1 MILTNVSDSVQL
13 VYTMRNDISTSKKII
28 SLAEKLPY
36 FGVENLRLADVEPDY
51 LKTILSRQAKK
62 GEFIRIKKGL
72 YTTKS
77 FIERIKAENKYS
89 LFLESLASEAYSPSY
104 LSLEYI
110 LYQNNI
116 LTESPI
122 NFTLVTKNKTAD
134 FSNQLGNF
142 IYHKIKDD
150 LFLGFKAIK
159 EQEFSIYKATKAK
172 ALFDFLY
179 IRKNLLINR
188 ETIKELRL
196 NLEEMLPKDIKE
208 LKGYVKS
215 EGSAKMKKI
224 YGELGIN

>member
-1 MILTNVSDSVQL
+1 MTNVSDSVQL
-13 VYTMRNDISTSKKII
+13 MYTMRNDISTSKKII

-36 FGVENLRLADVEPDY
+36 FGVENLRLADVGPDY

-77 FIERIKAENKYS
+77 FIERIKTENRYS
-89 LFLESLASEAYSPSY
+89 LFLESLAGEAYSPSY

-116 LTESPI
+116 LTEVPI
-122 NFTLVTKNKTAD
+122 NFTLITRNKTAN
-134 FSNQLGNF
+134 FSNKLGNF

-150 LFLGFKAIK
+150 LFLGFEAIK
-159 EQEFSIYKATKAK
+159 EQEFSIYKATRAK

-179 IRKNLLINR
+179 IRKNLLINK

-196 NLEEMLPKDIKE
+196 NSEEMLPKDIKE
-208 LKGYVKS
+208 LKGYIKL

-224 YGELGIN
+224 YDELGIN